1 MNLET
6 KLNKSLDNV
15 LRTTGYVFEI
25 VNHNRRNSNLLAGP
39 NGQLLTLQVS
49 EHLAQ
54 CLQNF
59 DDILD
64 ETVGKLN
71 DARWCIEQIVENKH
85 KQEELKLKEEVERQ
99 RRQEEE
105 KRAEE
110 EKRVAEERRRAEE
123 QKEREAQAAREDS
136 ARNEA
141 EEKRRQAAQ
150 VAAST
155 EAVENQNPNAQMQA
169 QAMLQLPQPLQGS
182 VQVQQQP
189 QRQNEPAI
197 STMSPTFDFNMDDI
211 PGMAASPSIRG
222 PGDPSGSAGPIDQG
236 TKVDIPNPSDIL
248 QSISYDGSE
257 NKIPQAKTEGAGA
270 DLDFEMNNLL
280 GSDTL
285 LLDGLNVGLLEPGE
299 GDGTLGEGEE
309 FDVDSFLNQFG
320 GGD

>member
-222 PGDPSGSAGPIDQG
+222 PGDPSGSAPIDQG